1 MGMSYELGIEG
12 LESYLLECSY
22 SEDLNYQLEMML
34 NNLTGEYE

>member
-1 MGMSYELGIEG
+1 MSYELGIEG

>member
-1 MGMSYELGIEG
+1 MSYELGIEG

-34 NNLTGEYE
+34 DNLTENYE